1 MGPLVS
7 PMLAGKEVLKTSPL
21 ATQPALRL
29 DIYYTRLSMLLV
41 SVTFS
46 FQLTKE
52 WKNPGAVHEHMRPDR
67 DHFVTINFENIDEN
81 AYPGAT
87 KNFELVSSSTHSVM
101 NTPFDTSS
109 IMMYGPH
116 DFAKNDTTGK
126 PLITLQPKEA
136 GVDIR

>member
-1 MGPLVS
+1 
-7 PMLAGKEVLKTSPL
+7 
-21 ATQPALRL
+21 
-29 DIYYTRLSMLLV
+29 
-41 SVTFS
+41 
-46 FQLTKE
+46 
-52 WKNPGAVHEHMRPDR
+52 MRPDR

-116 DFAKNDTTGK
+116 DFAKNDTTGR

-136 GVDIR
+136 GVDIRYEGTPLIQIRTNFHWFQGMCFKNSPVSGGQD